1 LSVPMFATVVQLG
14 TSKHPILAP
23 TYKLQ
28 KVLADRGLG
37 SRREMEEWIKA
48 GRVSVNGK
56 PAEIGMRVAPEDRIA
71 VDRRPVRGR
80 STQKLPRVLL
90 YHKPQGEIVSR
101 DDPEGRPSVFD
112 HLPPLKNGKW
122 LAAGRLD
129 FMSSGLLIFTTDG
142 DLANRLMHPRFQVE
156 REYAVRVRGQLN
168 SEQMQKLT
176 RGLALEDGPARF
188 DSVAEAGGEGS
199 NRWYHVVTREGR
211 NRFVR
216 RMFEAIGLDVS
227 RLIRVRFG
235 EIQLPPRLKR
245 GNWIE
250 LADDEVAQL
259 LGQDRRP
266 HSEKAKPASKL

>member
-1 LSVPMFATVVQLG
+1 MTVSTQ
-14 TSKHPILAP
+14 
-23 TYKLQ
+23 KLQ
-28 KVLADRGLG
+28 KVLAERGLG

-56 PAEIGMRVAPEDRIA
+56 PAEIGMRVAPQDRIT
-71 VDRRPVRGR
+71 VDRRPLRGR

-101 DDPEGRPSVFD
+101 DDLEGRPSVFD
-112 HLPPLKNGKW
+112 HLPPLKNEKW

-142 DLANRLMHPRFQVE
+142 EMANRLMHPRFQVE
-156 REYAVRVRGQLN
+156 REYAVRVRGQLTP
-168 SEQMQKLT
+168 EQMHKLT
-176 RGLALEDGPARF
+176 RGLALDDGQARF
-188 DSVAEAGGEGS
+188 QSVAEAGGEGS

-216 RMFEAIGLDVS
+216 RMFESIGLEVS

-245 GNWIE
+245 GNWME
-250 LADDEVAQL
+250 LPDHEVTPL
-259 LGQDRRP
+259 LARKNWAVSTPAKSRAKTSIR
-266 HSEKAKPASKL
+266 HKTKKAY